1 MKFRQ
6 NPSPWYYMIDGVL
19 INKPKPI
26 MPGDH
31 VHIHRWEGCYKV
43 HRVNVQR
50 FEIRK
55 AGKYVLLPW
64 SEFRCRKGQGTD
76 ERSIMKR
83 QINLLKENL
92 KLMGLVV
99 SSQKITLSNMQ
110 KNQYGQ
116 ARKSRG

>member
-1 MKFRQ
+1 MQFRQ
-6 NPSPWYYMIDGVL
+6 NPSPWYYIVNGVL
-19 INKPKPI
+19 IKKPKPI
-26 MPGDH
+26 MPGDY

-43 HRVNVQR
+43 YRVNLVR

-64 SEFRCRKGQGTD
+64 SEFRCRKGSGTD
-76 ERSIMKR
+76 IRSILRK
-83 QINLLKENL
+83 QINLLKGNL
-92 KLMGLVV
+92 ELMN
-99 SSQKITLSNMQ
+99 IALSNMQ